1 MYGLKQATN
10 NWFDTLH
17 QSLLTRGFSQ
27 SSIDPCLFIR
37 ANCIIVV
44 YVDDCLL
51 FANMDEILDSVVSS
65 LQSEFNFTSEG
76 DVGAFLGVDIQRN
89 NGGYLELVQPGLI
102 AKIISLCGLEDKS
115 NQHKTP
121 STTIL
126 HSDPADS
133 PREHTWNYRSIIGML
148 TYLSTSTHP
157 DIVFAVHQCARF
169 STSPSLCGPMNSLS
183 DVSFVI

>member
-51 FANMDEILDSVVSS
+51 FAKMDEILDSVVSS
-65 LQSEFNFTSEG
+65 LQSEFNLTSEG
-76 DVGAFLGVDIQRN
+76 DVGAFLGFDIQRN
-89 NGGYLELVQPGLI
+89 NDGYLELVQPGLI

-148 TYLSTSTHP
+148 TYLSTSTRP

-169 STSPSLCGPMNSLS
+169 STSPMWSHELT
-183 DVSFVI
+183 V